1 MQDFE
6 LAHQA
11 VAGMHLDARSPATIG
26 DWPGRR
32 SSSAKIER
40 AAGAPAPCRGKRRAR
55 RGRRPVANILSFGP
69 GIRPEDLRYS
79 EENGDLV
86 IEFANRPG
94 DKVVLRGYM
103 PGRATQT
110 RSVDVIRFADGTEIV
125 ADTIEPT
132 GKTETAG
139 EEGGGLYGT
148 PFADTLVG
156 GDGDDVIY
164 GEGGSM
170 FW

>member
-1 MQDFE
+1 M
-6 LAHQA
+6 
-11 VAGMHLDARSPATIG
+11 
-26 DWPGRR
+26 
-32 SSSAKIER
+32 
-40 AAGAPAPCRGKRRAR
+40 
-55 RGRRPVANILSFGP
+55 
-69 GIRPEDLRYS
+69 
-79 EENGDLV
+79 

-139 EEGGGLYGT
+139 DEGGGLYGT

-164 GEGGSM
+164 GEGGLDVLVGGAGSDTYNVYKEWGSSP
-170 FW
+170 FRQPSSKLGGRKTVTASN